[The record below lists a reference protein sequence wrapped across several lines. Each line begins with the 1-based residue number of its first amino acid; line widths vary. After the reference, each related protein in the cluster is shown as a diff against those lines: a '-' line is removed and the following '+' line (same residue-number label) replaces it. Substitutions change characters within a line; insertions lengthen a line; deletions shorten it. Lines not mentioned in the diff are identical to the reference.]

1 MYIGNSPLV
10 GNAKV
15 MIDPDRLFGRHL
27 AVLGNTGS
35 GKSCSVAGLIRWS
48 LESAN
53 ISKTKKTFQSIAG
66 LLYLTQME
74 NTARRLQIR
83 RRQIFIP

>member
-10 GNAKV
+10 GNARV
-15 MIDPDRLFGRHL
+15 MIAPDRLFGLHL
-27 AVLGNTGS
+27 AVLGNSGS

-53 ISKTKKTFQSIAG
+53 DNKFKKD
-66 LLYLTQME
+66 
-74 NTARRLQIR
+74 
-83 RRQIFIP
+83 